1 MKKNILVIGTG
12 SIANRHIKNILR
24 IDKSSTIDVLSGNYD
39 RSCIF
44 CKQFKRYK
52 IKPTRYNNVI
62 NKDYTHVVIASNT
75 LLHNKYIR
83 NFANKKNY
91 IYCEKPLPFDKY
103 FNFLRSFSTK
113 RKNREKIKIGFQFRF
128 NPAINFLK
136 KELKKSVNKNVYLVL
151 FYCGQNLKNW
161 RKNSNYKK
169 LYAAGRK
176 TLASVHWELCHE
188 IDILQYIFD
197 KPKKLFSKLTSTNKL
212 NLKISD
218 VAITTFKLKNASAS
232 CVISVEMLSPVLYR
246 KLIVGTTNNYYEL
259 DLVKNIVIKKNKKTF
274 KYIFKKDRN
283 LMFADYMKCFL
294 SNKKKSKKFD
304 FATLKDGINVTQIIK
319 TMIKSDKTKKFISI

>member
-12 SIANRHIKNILR
+12 SIASRHTKNILR
-24 IDKSSTIDVLSGNYD
+24 IDKSSTIDVLSGDYD

-44 CKQFKRYK
+44 CKQFGRNR
-52 IKPTRYNNVI
+52 IKPIRYNNVI
-62 NKDYTHVVIASNT
+62 DKDYTHVVIASNT

-91 IYCEKPLPFDKY
+91 IYCEKPLPLDKY
-103 FNFLRSFSTK
+103 FNFLRSFSK
-113 RKNREKIKIGFQFRF
+113 KIKNKEKIKIGFQFRF
-128 NPAINFLK
+128 NSAINFLK

-169 LYAAGRK
+169 LYAAGSK
-176 TLASVHWELCHE
+176 TLAAVHWELCRE

-197 KPKKLFSKLTSTNKL
+197 KPKKLFSKLTNTNKL

-218 VAITTFKLKNASAS
+218 VAITTFELKNPSAS

-259 DLVKNIVIKKNKKTF
+259 DLVKNIVTKKNKKTF

-283 LMFADYMKCFL
+283 QMFSDYMKCFL

-319 TMIKSDKTKKFISI
+319 AMIKSEKTKKFISI

>member
-83 NFANKKNY
+83 NFANKNNY
-91 IYCEKPLPFDKY
+91 IYCEKPLPLDKY
-103 FNFLRSFSTK
+103 FNFLRYFSTK
-113 RKNREKIKIGFQFRF
+113 RKNKEKIKIGFQFRF

-136 KELKKSVNKNVYLVL
+136 KE
-151 FYCGQNLKNW
+151 
-161 RKNSNYKK
+161 
-169 LYAAGRK
+169 
-176 TLASVHWELCHE
+176 
-188 IDILQYIFD
+188 
-197 KPKKLFSKLTSTNKL
+197 
-212 NLKISD
+212 
-218 VAITTFKLKNASAS
+218 
-232 CVISVEMLSPVLYR
+232 
-246 KLIVGTTNNYYEL
+246 
-259 DLVKNIVIKKNKKTF
+259 
-274 KYIFKKDRN
+274 
-283 LMFADYMKCFL
+283 
-294 SNKKKSKKFD
+294 
-304 FATLKDGINVTQIIK
+304 
-319 TMIKSDKTKKFISI
+319 